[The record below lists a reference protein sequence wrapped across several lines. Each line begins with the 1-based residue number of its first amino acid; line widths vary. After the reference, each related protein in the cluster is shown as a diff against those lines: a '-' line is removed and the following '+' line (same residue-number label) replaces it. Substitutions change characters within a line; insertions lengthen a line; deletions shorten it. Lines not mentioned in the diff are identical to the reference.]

1 MKQQKSGGFSEVLN
15 NSNLKFLDTPLTVDA
30 TTDIIYMMCPMH
42 LLTLEEKMKELQA
55 GQTLAILT
63 DYDGALEDI
72 PEWCRKTGNEF
83 IGIME
88 SPDFYTFYVKKLRS
102 QK

>member
-1 MKQQKSGGFSEVLN
+1 M
-15 NSNLKFLDTPLTVDA
+15 KFLDKPIITDS

-42 LLTLEEKMKELQA
+42 LLTIEDKVKELMT
-55 GQTLAILT
+55 GQTLSILT

-83 IGIME
+83 IGIYEDTDHYKFFIRKVKE
-88 SPDFYTFYVKKLRS
+88 SR
-102 QK
+102 

>member
-1 MKQQKSGGFSEVLN
+1 MKSHEISSQVKN
-15 NSNLKFLDTPLTVDA
+15 NLTLKFIDKPLHADA

-42 LLTLEEKMKELQA
+42 LLTIQEKMKELTV

-72 PEWCRKTGNEF
+72 PQWCIKTGNEF
-83 IGIME
+83 LGVLE
-88 SPDFYTFYVKKLRS
+88 TPDHYTFYVKKLNET
-102 QK
+102 